1 MTRPQKVTQQIA
13 ASQGHT
19 ASKAPQVR
27 AEKKPKIQHTVSFF
41 RLRVKYGTRVALET
55 LLTRLPSALGVYSI
69 PIMALGL
76 VAFWKRRTWTEW
88 FILAWIVLIW
98 VPLLLTLPDHRYFM
112 LSFPALALLAAH
124 GLQATSDRMMQVL
137 LLALLYCGGSLY
149 LFVDWSRG
157 THLFLNQ
164 IVR

>member
-1 MTRPQKVTQQIA
+1 MARSQKVTQQIA

-19 ASKAPQVR
+19 ASKAPRVQT
-27 AEKKPKIQHTVSFF
+27 EKKPKIQHSVSFF
-41 RLRVKYGTRVALET
+41 RLRVKHGTQVALET
-55 LLTRLPSALGVYSI
+55 LLTRLPSALGVYAI

-76 VAFWKRRTWTEW
+76 VAFWKRRGWTEW

-164 IVR
+164 IVQ